1 MTKLRGDYDPREIPV
16 NSSGIFRLHD
26 ETMELQLV
34 DQLPWKDLPET
45 EAQTDYERRQ
55 GSRYENPK
63 TAFRIHVQRFLN
75 AIVYRIYANRRWQA
89 GFAAISMFSL
99 GLLWFSATQRID
111 LIDEVYTDQIALGQV
126 ETELL
131 RVRELWSADK
141 MLQIAD
147 NVRNADERRVFGDF
161 QGLAV
166 WLRQKNQY
174 ADQLGLSFSYSLG
187 EGRSSRIDDMLELP
201 VEVVLTVNEGEQE
214 QTYLRMLEFLRKT
227 VSTLYYAEIVEAALE
242 SEGDGV
248 TRTVATL
255 RVWVH
260 GTVQAQ

>member
-1 MTKLRGDYDPREIPV
+1 MTKLRDDFDPLEVPV
-16 NSSGIFRLHD
+16 NSTGIFRVHD
-26 ETMELQLV
+26 NTMELQVV
-34 DQLPWKDLPET
+34 DELPWQDIPEA
-45 EAQTDYERRQ
+45 EAQSDYERRKTC
-55 GSRYENPK
+55 RYQNPK

-75 AIVYRIYANRRWQA
+75 GIVYRIYASRNWRI
-89 GFAAISMFSL
+89 GFALLSISSL

-131 RVRELWSADK
+131 RVREVWSVEK
-141 MLQIAD
+141 MQQVAD
-147 NVRNADERRVFGDF
+147 NVRDADERRVFGDF
-161 QGLAV
+161 HGLAV
-166 WLRQKNQY
+166 WLRQKSQY
-174 ADQLGLSFSYSLG
+174 ADQLGLGFSYTLG

-201 VEVVLTVNEGEQE
+201 VEITLTVKDGDQE

-242 SEGDGV
+242 SEGEGV

-260 GTVQAQ
+260 GTVRAQ